1 MDGVNVDLCRRPS
14 ALSSIYLAP
23 YIRNNVYSIML
34 TTLTALAEPT
44 RLRIVELLQSSPR
57 YVGEIE
63 KVLVLNQPQ
72 VSKHLRVLREAGVVE
87 STVVAQRRL
96 YELRRQ
102 PFQEMAA
109 WLEGYRRSWEGHLDA
124 LEAHLEQIGDDQ

>member
-1 MDGVNVDLCRRPS
+1 
-14 ALSSIYLAP
+14 
-23 YIRNNVYSIML
+23 ML

-63 KVLVLNQPQ
+63 KLLVLSQPQ
-72 VSKHLRVLREAGVVE
+72 VSKHLRVLREAGLVE
-87 STVVAQRRL
+87 STANAQRRC

-102 PFQEMAA
+102 PFQEMAE
-109 WLEGYRRSWEGHLDA
+109 WLDGYRRFWEGHLDA
-124 LEAHLEQIGDDQ
+124 LEAHLEQTGDYQ